1 MGLDYRYLL
10 FFDRDSE
17 LDVLRHLADISAG
30 RPDETSVEVPESGD
44 FPYRTETLPFRAS
57 GGTPSHLWWDDP
69 APEWN
74 FATVLAFE
82 PDDAIRF
89 YQRDD
94 PRLDAQGRHEIG
106 YIYLTVHRRMD
117 EWASG
122 ADEDVVL
129 FEFGATGSK
138 MSAMFSESESVR
150 RAMVR
155 LLEDSRGVCGI
166 FDWED
171 HATLYWWRGRELDVE
186 LPQAELDLAEVAL
199 SVPPVDPAPEVPAP
213 PEPPSEP
220 DVAEP
225 PFWTPRN
232 STCDPWW
239 RRMLDRILSAARRP
253 G

>member
-10 FFDRDSE
+10 FVERDAE
-17 LDVLRHLADISAG
+17 LEALRHLAGISAARRDG
-30 RPDETSVEVPESGD
+30 TSVEVPGPGD
-44 FPYRTETLPFRAS
+44 IPYRAETWPFKAAA
-57 GGTPSHLWWDDP
+57 GTPPHLWWDDP

-82 PDDAIRF
+82 PDDALRW
-89 YQRDD
+89 YQRDE

-106 YIYLTVHRRMD
+106 YIYLTVHRRMED
-117 EWASG
+117 WASG
-122 ADEDVVL
+122 ADDGVVL
-129 FEFGATGSK
+129 LEFGTTGSK

-155 LLEDSRGVCGI
+155 LLEDCRGVCGI

-171 HATLYWWRGRELDVE
+171 HATLFWWRGRELDVE
-186 LPQAELDLAEVAL
+186 LPQAELDLAEVEL
-199 SVPPVDPAPEVPAP
+199 SVPPVEPVVRPAPL
-213 PEPPSEP
+213 EPPSE
-220 DVAEP
+220 DDAREP
-225 PFWTPRN
+225 SFWTPRN